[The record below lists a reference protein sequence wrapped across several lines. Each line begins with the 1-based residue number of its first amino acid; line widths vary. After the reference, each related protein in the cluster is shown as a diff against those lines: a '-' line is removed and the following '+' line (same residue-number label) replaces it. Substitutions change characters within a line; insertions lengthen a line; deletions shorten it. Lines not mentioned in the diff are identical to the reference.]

1 MLELPKNDFDLK
13 EGEQN
18 TVGLIIKKK
27 KEEEEHVLSLHKCPS
42 LLEERV
48 YNRTLPDESVHTDV
62 KPKVLETF
70 VNRYWLFYQRRKM
83 NNM

>member
-13 EGEQN
+13 EEEQN

-27 KEEEEHVLSLHKCPS
+27 KKKNTSCLSTSVLLS
-42 LLEERV
+42 EERV

-83 NNM
+83 YNM